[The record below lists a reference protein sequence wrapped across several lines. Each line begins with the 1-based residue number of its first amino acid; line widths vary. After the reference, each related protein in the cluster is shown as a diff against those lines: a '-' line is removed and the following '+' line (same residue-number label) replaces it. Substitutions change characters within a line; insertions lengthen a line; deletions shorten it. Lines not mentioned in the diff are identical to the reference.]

1 MAGSA
6 RLAVQALGSTIAAAG
21 AVGLWL
27 AYFTVPRFLP
37 EYGPGIA
44 ITAVLL
50 LAGVLLLTTAS
61 SGGAG
66 WARRLRSAAVI
77 AVVGATA
84 ASVYSGVATRLWIQA
99 VIQFS

>member
-1 MAGSA
+1 MARWA
-6 RLAVQALGSTIAAAG
+6 RLAVQALASTTAGAG

-37 EYGPGIA
+37 EYGPGIVL
-44 ITAVLL
+44 TAVLL
-50 LAGVLLLTTAS
+50 VAGVLLFTTAS
-61 SGGAG
+61 SAAG
-66 WARRLRSAAVI
+66 WARLLRSAAVI

>member
-6 RLAVQALGSTIAAAG
+6 RLAVQALASTIAAAG

-37 EYGPGIA
+37 EYGLGIA
-44 ITAVLL
+44 LTAVLF
-50 LAGVLLLTTAS
+50 LAGVLLFTTAS
-61 SGGAG
+61 SGAG
-66 WARRLRSAAVI
+66 WAPRLRSAAVI
-77 AVVGATA
+77 AAVGATA
-84 ASVYSGVATRLWIQA
+84 ASLYSGVATRLWIQA